1 MSPRI
6 SFDNELRLLKDNVA
20 DMVSR
25 VEENYERLF
34 EALKEQNKEEI
45 IKIRNND
52 KLFGKKQREIESQ
65 CLFLITKQQ
74 PVAGD
79 LRVVT
84 ASLKVV
90 TDIERIGD
98 NVADMA
104 DLLLR
109 LKMKDLSL
117 FSAHIEGMIDA
128 TREMFC
134 AAVDAFVNR
143 SLEGARKVIKEDDV
157 IDELFNKVKNDLIES
172 LKKEIKDADE
182 CIDVLMLA
190 KYLEKTGDHA
200 VNISEWEIF
209 QETGNIS
216 DMRLL

>member
-6 SFDNELRLLKDNVA
+6 IFDNELKLLRENVA
-20 DMVSR
+20 QMSR
-25 VEENYERLF
+25 KVEESYDELF
-34 EALKEQNKEEI
+34 KALAEQDENKIMEL
-45 IKIRNND
+45 KKND
-52 KLFGKKQREIESQ
+52 KAVSKRQREIESQ

-74 PVAGD
+74 PIVGD

-90 TDIERIGD
+90 TDIERVGD
-98 NVADMA
+98 HVSDMA

-109 LKMKDLSL
+109 LQMKDLSL
-117 FSAHIEGMIDA
+117 FSVHVETMIMA
-128 TREMFC
+128 TREMLHEAVEMFIARDME
-134 AAVDAFVNR
+134 AAKR
-143 SLEGARKVIKEDDV
+143 VIREDDI
-157 IDELFNKVKNDLIES
+157 IDECFNKVKYDLIDS
-172 LKKEIKDADE
+172 LKREVKDADE

-190 KYLEKTGDHA
+190 KYLEKIGDHA
-200 VNISEWEIF
+200 VNIGEWEIF

>member
-6 SFDNELRLLKDNVA
+6 IFDNELKLLRENVA
-20 DMVSR
+20 QMAR
-25 VEENYERLF
+25 KVEESYDELF
-34 EALKEQNKEEI
+34 KALAEQDENKIMEL
-45 IKIRNND
+45 KKND
-52 KLFGKKQREIESQ
+52 KAVSKRQREIESQ

-74 PVAGD
+74 PIVGD

-90 TDIERIGD
+90 TDIERVGD
-98 NVADMA
+98 HVSDMA

-109 LKMKDLSL
+109 LQMKDLSL
-117 FSAHIEGMIDA
+117 FSVHVETMIVA
-128 TREMFC
+128 TREMLHEAVEMFIARDME
-134 AAVDAFVNR
+134 AAKR
-143 SLEGARKVIKEDDV
+143 VIREDDI
-157 IDELFNKVKNDLIES
+157 IDECFNKVKYDLIDS
-172 LKKEIKDADE
+172 LKRDVKDADE

-190 KYLEKTGDHA
+190 KYLEKIGDHA
-200 VNISEWEIF
+200 VNIGEWEIF

>member
-6 SFDNELRLLKDNVA
+6 SFDHELKLLKENVS
-20 DMVSR
+20 DMVNR
-25 VEENYERLF
+25 VEENYEHLF
-34 EALKEQNKEEI
+34 DALKSQEEDEI
-45 IKIRNND
+45 LKIKNND
-52 KLFGKKQREIESQ
+52 KLISKQQREIESQ
-65 CLFLITKQQ
+65 CLFLITRQQ
-74 PVAGD
+74 PVVGD

-98 NVADMA
+98 HVSDMA
-104 DLLLR
+104 ELILR
-109 LKMKDLSL
+109 LKMKDFSL
-117 FSAHIEGMIDA
+117 FSVHLDGMIDV

-134 AAVDAFVNR
+134 EAVDAFVSRNM
-143 SLEGARKVIKEDDV
+143 EKAQKVIKEDDV
-157 IDELFNKVKNDLIES
+157 IDELFNKVKVDLIES
-172 LKKEIKDADE
+172 LKREVKDADE

-190 KYLEKTGDHA
+190 KYLEKIGDHA
-200 VNISEWEIF
+200 VNICEWEIF

>member
-6 SFDNELRLLKDNVA
+6 LFDNELKLLKENVT

-25 VEENYERLF
+25 VEENYENLF
-34 EALKEQNKEEI
+34 QALKNRQEDEI
-45 IKIRNND
+45 VRIKNND
-52 KLFGKKQREIESQ
+52 KLISRQQREIESQ

-74 PVAGD
+74 PIVGD

-98 NVADMA
+98 HVSDMA
-104 DLLLR
+104 ELILR
-109 LKMKDLSL
+109 LQMKDFSL
-117 FSAHIEGMIDA
+117 FSVHIDGMVEA

-134 AAVDAFVNR
+134 EAVDAFVNR
-143 SLEGARKVIKEDDV
+143 NEEKANKVIKEDDV
-157 IDELFNKVKNDLIES
+157 IDALFNKVKTDLIES
-172 LKKEIKDADE
+172 LKKEVKDADE
-182 CIDVLMLA
+182 CIDVLMIA
-190 KYLEKTGDHA
+190 KYLEKIGDHA
-200 VNISEWEIF
+200 VNICEWEIF

>member
-6 SFDNELRLLKDNVA
+6 IFDNELKLLRENVA
-20 DMVSR
+20 QMVR
-25 VEENYERLF
+25 KVEESYDELF
-34 EALKEQNKEEI
+34 KALAEQDENKIMEL
-45 IKIRNND
+45 KKND
-52 KLFGKKQREIESQ
+52 KAVSKRQREIESQ

-74 PVAGD
+74 PIVGD

-90 TDIERIGD
+90 TDIERVGD
-98 NVADMA
+98 HVSDMA

-109 LKMKDLSL
+109 LQMKDLSL
-117 FSAHIEGMIDA
+117 FSVHVETMIMA
-128 TREMFC
+128 TREMLHEAVEMFIARDME
-134 AAVDAFVNR
+134 AAKR
-143 SLEGARKVIKEDDV
+143 VIREDDI
-157 IDELFNKVKNDLIES
+157 IDECFNKVKYDLIDS
-172 LKKEIKDADE
+172 LKREVKDADE

-190 KYLEKTGDHA
+190 KYLEKIGDHA
-200 VNISEWEIF
+200 VNIGEWEIF

>member
-52 KLFGKKQREIESQ
+52 KLFGKKQREIEAQ

-117 FSAHIEGMIDA
+117 FSVHIEGMIDA

>member
-6 SFDNELRLLKDNVA
+6 IFDNELKLLRENVA
-20 DMVSR
+20 QMAR
-25 VEENYERLF
+25 KVEESYDELF
-34 EALKEQNKEEI
+34 KALAEQDENKI
-45 IKIRNND
+45 MGLKKND
-52 KLFGKKQREIESQ
+52 KAVSKRQREIESQ

-74 PVAGD
+74 PIVGD

-90 TDIERIGD
+90 TDIERVGD
-98 NVADMA
+98 HVSDMA

-109 LKMKDLSL
+109 LQMKDLSL
-117 FSAHIEGMIDA
+117 FSVHVETMIMA
-128 TREMFC
+128 TREMLHEAVEMFIARDME
-134 AAVDAFVNR
+134 AAKR
-143 SLEGARKVIKEDDV
+143 VIREDDI
-157 IDELFNKVKNDLIES
+157 IDECFNKVKYDLIDS
-172 LKKEIKDADE
+172 LKREVKDADE

-190 KYLEKTGDHA
+190 KYLEKIGDHA
-200 VNISEWEIF
+200 VNIGEWEIF